1 VARVYFFAARD
12 NNPLGLGLISK
23 CFFDAVKAGGNKY
36 PDDDAPLTSETLRAV
51 RRLTAALPD
60 SARIASPRTL
70 TVMTISETHGNR
82 QFEGDPATANQ
93 TPDPHPPLYNR
104 DCVGIFPFQTSD
116 SSFVIPIYVMTRNL
130 GYLYKPEA
138 AATDVTRFDM
148 PDERYRITLRGPR
161 NIAGV
166 RPTLYDPLTDQTAPV
181 RVVGTTGNDTL
192 TLELSLTDSPRL
204 LLLSDG
210 K

>member
-1 VARVYFFAARD
+1 
-12 NNPLGLGLISK
+12 
-23 CFFDAVKAGGNKY
+23 
-36 PDDDAPLTSETLRAV
+36 V
-51 RRLTAALPD
+51 RRLTVALPD
-60 SARIASPRTL
+60 QARLTNPRTL
-70 TVMTISETHGNR
+70 LVATLSDTHGHR
-82 QFEGDPATANQ
+82 QFEGDPATASQ

-104 DCVGIFPFQTSD
+104 ECVGIFPFQISD
-116 SSFVIPIYVMTRNL
+116 NSFVVPIYVMTRNL

-138 AATDVTRFDM
+138 PATDVTRFDL
-148 PDERYRITLRGPR
+148 PDERYRLTLRGMR

-181 RVVGTTGNDTL
+181 RVVSTTGNDTL